1 MIRPFPFQNSAMYC
15 RYRLLFHLWDASHS
29 GRQFVLK
36 CGGTKGVIG
45 GWKKGAVP
53 NSDIVMKL
61 SVRLNVPTDVLLFG
75 KEKSSLTNQLTAD
88 EQELIDVF
96 KKLSPKSQGQVKERA
111 IVLLELETPVVK
123 EPEQVEEPTIQIKHS
138 YYRVSAGTG
147 FDLPEGD
154 NWEMI
159 DIPDTPEA
167 RKADFAITIKGNS
180 MEPVYFDGDIVLVK
194 QQPAIELGEIGIF
207 NIENNGYIKKFG
219 GDRLISLNDAYDDII
234 LSEYDEDCNHCLG
247 KVIGRV

>member
-1 MIRPFPFQNSAMYC
+1 MVDRICELAHEKGTSISALEKTLGLGNGIIGKWRKQSPSCDKLKLVADYLNATID
-15 RYRLLFHLWDASHS
+15 YLLT
-29 GRQFVLK
+29 G
-36 CGGTKGVIG
+36 
-45 GWKKGAVP
+45 KKECSSTANLTP
-53 NSDIVMKL
+53 DEHE
-61 SVRLNVPTDVLLFG
+61 LL
-75 KEKSSLTNQLTAD
+75 QY
-88 EQELIDVF
+88 F
-96 KKLSPKSQGQVKERA
+96 KKLSDKSKG
-111 IVLLELETPVVK
+111 IVLGRAEQLAELEDPIAN

-194 QQPAIELGEIGIF
+194 QQPAVELGEIGIF

>member
-1 MIRPFPFQNSAMYC
+1 MFYEIFTNLCAEKNISPTATLQSLKISTSKLTAWKNGSLPSASVLILLSEFFQTSIDY
-15 RYRLLFHLWDASHS
+15 LL
-29 GRQFVLK
+29 
-36 CGGTKGVIG
+36 KGE
-45 GWKKGAVP
+45 
-53 NSDIVMKL
+53 S
-61 SVRLNVPTDVLLFG
+61 
-75 KEKSSLTNQLTAD
+75 KSSSTVDLTAD
-88 EQELIDVF
+88 EHELLQYF
-96 KKLSPKSQGQVKERA
+96 KKLSDKSKG
-111 IVLLELETPVVK
+111 IVLGRAEQLAELEDPIAN

-194 QQPAIELGEIGIF
+194 QQPAVELGEIGIF

>member
-1 MIRPFPFQNSAMYC
+1 
-15 RYRLLFHLWDASHS
+15 
-29 GRQFVLK
+29 
-36 CGGTKGVIG
+36 
-45 GWKKGAVP
+45 
-53 NSDIVMKL
+53 MKL
-61 SVRLNVPTDVLLFG
+61 SQTLDKLMSERDVSAYKISKATGISDRLIGYWRKGEKLPGAENLLTIANYFGISVDYLLTG
-75 KEKSSLTNQLTAD
+75 KEKSSPTNQLTAD
-88 EQELIDVF
+88 EQELLDIYNS
-96 KKLSPKSQGQVKERA
+96 LSPKSQGRLRERA
-111 IVLLELETPVVK
+111 EVLAELEAPVAK
-123 EPEQVEEPTIQIKHS
+123 ELEQVEEPTIQIKHS

-154 NWEMI
+154 DWEMI

-167 RKADFAITIKGNS
+167 RRADFAITIKGNS

-194 QQPAIELGEIGIF
+194 QQPAVELGEIGIF

-234 LSEYDEDCNHCLG
+234 LSEYDEDRNHCLG

>member
-1 MIRPFPFQNSAMYC
+1 MFFDQFS
-15 RYRLLFHLWDASHS
+15 RLCTAHNTNPTK
-29 GRQFVLK
+29 FV
-36 CGGTKGVIG
+36 
-45 GWKKGAVP
+45 
-53 NSDIVMKL
+53 
-61 SVRLNVPTDVLLFG
+61 TDVLHLSSSKVTAWKNGSIPKYEILNTIAGYFNVSVGTLFDG
-75 KEKSSLTNQLTAD
+75 IKDSSTDQLTAD
-88 EQELIDVF
+88 EQELLQYF
-96 KKLSPKSQGQVKERA
+96 KKLSDKSKG
-111 IVLLELETPVVK
+111 IVLGRAEQLAELEDPIAN

-154 NWEMI
+154 DWEMI

-167 RKADFAITIKGNS
+167 RRADFAITIKGNS

-194 QQPAIELGEIGIF
+194 QQPAVELGEIGIF

-234 LSEYDEDCNHCLG
+234 LSEYDEDRNHCLG

>member
-1 MIRPFPFQNSAMYC
+1 MSMVDRICELAHEKGISISALEKTLGLGNGIIGKWRKQSPSCDKLKLVADYLNATID
-15 RYRLLFHLWDASHS
+15 YLLT
-29 GRQFVLK
+29 G
-36 CGGTKGVIG
+36 
-45 GWKKGAVP
+45 KKECSSTANLTP
-53 NSDIVMKL
+53 DEHE
-61 SVRLNVPTDVLLFG
+61 LL
-75 KEKSSLTNQLTAD
+75 QY
-88 EQELIDVF
+88 F
-96 KKLSPKSQGQVKERA
+96 KKLSDKSKG
-111 IVLLELETPVVK
+111 IVLGRAEQLAELEDSIAN

-194 QQPAIELGEIGIF
+194 QQPAVELGEIGIF

-234 LSEYDEDCNHCLG
+234 LSEYDEDRNHCLG

>member
-1 MIRPFPFQNSAMYC
+1 MVDRICELAHEKGISISALEKTLGLGNGIIGKWRKQSPSCDKLKLVADYLNATID
-15 RYRLLFHLWDASHS
+15 YLLT
-29 GRQFVLK
+29 G
-36 CGGTKGVIG
+36 
-45 GWKKGAVP
+45 KK
-53 NSDIVMKL
+53 
-61 SVRLNVPTDVLLFG
+61 
-75 KEKSSLTNQLTAD
+75 ECSSTANLTPD
-88 EQELIDVF
+88 EQELLQYF
-96 KKLSPKSQGQVKERA
+96 KKLSDKSKG
-111 IVLLELETPVVK
+111 IVLGRAEQLAELEDPIAN

-194 QQPAIELGEIGIF
+194 QQPAVELGEIGIF

>member
-1 MIRPFPFQNSAMYC
+1 MSMVDRICELAHEKGISISALEKTLGLGNGIIGKWRKQSPSCDKLKLVADYLNATID
-15 RYRLLFHLWDASHS
+15 YLLT
-29 GRQFVLK
+29 G
-36 CGGTKGVIG
+36 
-45 GWKKGAVP
+45 KKECSSTANLTP
-53 NSDIVMKL
+53 DEHE
-61 SVRLNVPTDVLLFG
+61 LL
-75 KEKSSLTNQLTAD
+75 QY
-88 EQELIDVF
+88 F
-96 KKLSPKSQGQVKERA
+96 KKLSDKSKG
-111 IVLLELETPVVK
+111 IVLGRAEQLAELETPVVK
-123 EPEQVEEPTIQIKHS
+123 EPEPEQEPTIQIKHS

-147 FDLPEGD
+147 FNLPEGD
-154 NWEMI
+154 DWEMI

-194 QQPAIELGEIGIF
+194 QQPAVELGEIGIF

>member
-1 MIRPFPFQNSAMYC
+1 MGNGIIGKWRKQSPSCDKLKLVADYLSATIDY
-15 RYRLLFHLWDASHS
+15 LLT
-29 GRQFVLK
+29 G
-36 CGGTKGVIG
+36 
-45 GWKKGAVP
+45 KKECSSTANLTP
-53 NSDIVMKL
+53 DEHE
-61 SVRLNVPTDVLLFG
+61 LL
-75 KEKSSLTNQLTAD
+75 QY
-88 EQELIDVF
+88 F
-96 KKLSPKSQGQVKERA
+96 KKLSDKSKG
-111 IVLLELETPVVK
+111 IVLGRAEQLAELEDPIAN

-194 QQPAIELGEIGIF
+194 QQPAVELGEIGIF

>member
-1 MIRPFPFQNSAMYC
+1 
-15 RYRLLFHLWDASHS
+15 
-29 GRQFVLK
+29 
-36 CGGTKGVIG
+36 
-45 GWKKGAVP
+45 
-53 NSDIVMKL
+53 MKL
-61 SVRLNVPTDVLLFG
+61 SQTLDKLMSERDVSAYKISKATGISDRLIGYWRKGEKLPGAENLLTIANYFGISVDYLLTG
-75 KEKSSLTNQLTAD
+75 KEKSSPTNQLTAD
-88 EQELIDVF
+88 EQELLDIYNS
-96 KKLSPKSQGQVKERA
+96 LSPKSQGRLRERA
-111 IVLLELETPVVK
+111 EVLAELETPVVK

-147 FDLPEGD
+147 FNLPEGD
-154 NWEMI
+154 DWEMI

-167 RKADFAITIKGNS
+167 RRADFAITIKGNS

-194 QQPAIELGEIGIF
+194 QQPAVELGEIGIF

-234 LSEYDEDCNHCLG
+234 LSEYDEDRNHCLG

>member
-1 MIRPFPFQNSAMYC
+1 MFYDNLKTICDKKNLKITP
-15 RYRLLFHLWDASHS
+15 L
-29 GRQFVLK
+29 VLE

-111 IVLLELETPVVK
+111 IVLLELETPVTK
-123 EPEQVEEPTIQIKHS
+123 EPEPEQETIFIEYSTLK
-138 YYRVSAGTG
+138 VSAGTVEPLIDDTYHD
-147 FDLPEGD
+147 FLKVKRSDLTE
-154 NWEMI
+154 
-159 DIPDTPEA
+159 EA
-167 RKADFAITIKGNS
+167 NFAVQISGNS
-180 MEPVYFDGDIVLVK
+180 MLPRFKDKEWVLVRS
-194 QQPAIELGEIGIF
+194 QPDVEIGEIGIF
-207 NIENNGYIKKFG
+207 IIDGNGYIKERAA
-219 GDRLISLNDAYDDII
+219 DRLVSINPEYDDIFFKENQDI
-234 LSEYDEDCNHCLG
+234 KCKGL
-247 KVIGRV
+247 VIGTLESDDFI